1 MATNHT
7 ANYELSQWVAGDLIL
22 REDFNSDNA
31 KIAAALHGMA
41 VDLLGL
47 HQWLN
52 SPGEILRIA
61 SGSYV
66 GNGKGGTT
74 YAPNSLT
81 FDFRPMVVF
90 VFDPAQT
97 DAVVFPAVGCMYR
110 GLGKMQDAIGDNGM
124 LNVTWENN
132 GVSWIYPG
140 VFASGAAKA
149 EDRQYNTSG
158 KTYQWIAIGYVTT
171 DA

>member
-7 ANYELSQWVAGDLIL
+7 ANYDLSQWVASDLIQ
-22 REDFNSDNA
+22 RTDFNSDNA
-31 KIAAALHGMA
+31 KTDAALHDMA

-66 GNGKGGTT
+66 GNGKGGTS

-97 DAVVFPAVGCMYR
+97 GAATYPAVGCMYR
-110 GLGKMQDAIGDNGM
+110 GLGKMQDAIGDNSM

-140 VFASGAAKA
+140 VFASGAGEA